1 MPSTSYLYIGTYM
14 YKNNLWYLYLQKVRL
29 FIQSN
34 FYKLKKKRI
43 VLKLLFH
50 TIFVS
55 NIFCLLF
62 YYTECL
68 RIWRGYLNSTQ
79 VGREKS
85 ISRYILT
92 VIFIATIMQRNTV
105 EYLWF
110 HQQFRVCLCVVF
122 VPSPFFTF
130 IVEVINL
137 IRFE

>member
-1 MPSTSYLYIGTYM
+1 M

-105 EYLWF
+105 EYL
-110 HQQFRVCLCVVF
+110 
-122 VPSPFFTF
+122 
-130 IVEVINL
+130 
-137 IRFE
+137 